1 MNPGVLRSVQA
12 LRGLAA
18 LSVML
23 FHFRFNLNATWP
35 GLGDK
40 LFIWGASGVDLFFLI
55 SGFVITLT
63 IKKTP
68 ADFSG
73 VLTFFKRRAL
83 RILPAYYVILLLTF
97 FLSGAMSVFHY
108 SDKTLN
114 FISSLI
120 FQPAYTNNAPFYID
134 DSGMY
139 NIRWTLNYEIYFYL
153 AIGVLALIPMRL
165 FAFAGYFILTLIVL
179 PLACGQTFTLSPAG
193 YDLGIKQLNLITNP
207 IIFLFL
213 AGMVLG
219 YLYPLLLR
227 ANGRVMAVLL
237 AVSLGMT
244 IWFFSNG
251 QYQGHGVLSSG
262 WLYFLILAF
271 AIGAEKTLG
280 RYVPDVLVRLGDIS
294 FSLYLIHTLV
304 NKTLRKRLEGVG
316 MEPGLLMFIAAIV
329 LALLFAWLS
338 WRYIEKPFQAKR
350 AGRSPLQKAS

>member
-23 FHFRFNLNATWP
+23 FHFRFNINATWP

-63 IKKTP
+63 IQKTP
-68 ADFSG
+68 ADLAG
-73 VLTFFKRRAL
+73 TWTFFKRRAL
-83 RILPAYYVILLLTF
+83 RILPAYYVILIITF

-120 FQPAYTNNAPFYID
+120 FQPAYADNAPFYID

-139 NIRWTLNYEIYFYL
+139 NIRWTLNYEVYFYL
-153 AIGVLALIPMRL
+153 AIGFLALIPLRL
-165 FAFAGYFILTLIVL
+165 FAFVGYFILTLVVL
-179 PLACGQTFTLSPAG
+179 PLACGQTFTLSPTG

-213 AGMVLG
+213 AGMLLG
-219 YLYPLLLR
+219 YLYPWLSR
-227 ANGRVMAVLL
+227 ANGKMMAALL
-237 AVSLGMT
+237 AFSIAMT
-244 IWFFSNG
+244 AWFFSQG
-251 QYQGHGVLSSG
+251 QYQGHGLLSSG

-280 RYVPDVLVRLGDIS
+280 RFVPDVLVRLGDIS

-304 NKTLRKRLEGVG
+304 NKTLRKRLEGLG
-316 MEPGLLMFIAAIV
+316 MEPGLLMFVAAII

-338 WRYIEKPFQAKR
+338 WRYIEKPFLGKRVGQAQLR
-350 AGRSPLQKAS
+350 NAP